1 MSDLLDLEEP
11 RNTGHDNDMRDEI
24 RKTSEHARARRQ
36 VTSRI
41 MVALCSLAL
50 IIAAVPLVL
59 LIFQLIKQ
67 GAGQIDW
74 KFFTTLPTTPTLIDP
89 TATGGIS
96 NDIIGTIALTVYASI
111 LAIPVGV
118 LVGVYLAETESKLA
132 TTLRVVSQTMAGAP
146 SILMGLFA
154 FSLIVHDLKVGFSS
168 IAGSFALAVLMLP
181 VIIISTE
188 IAVRNVPLTLREA
201 GLALGAKPHK
211 VSLRV
216 VLPSALTGIVTGVIL
231 AISRAIGETAP
242 VLLVIG
248 GGYTNSWKPFDP
260 VSAMPLAIYEN
271 AKSEWPAQR
280 AQVWGIALVLVV
292 FVFILSLTA
301 RIWASRKQQVRN

>member
-11 RNTGHDNDMRDEI
+11 SDTGHAMRDEI
-24 RKTSEHARARRQ
+24 RRTSNRVRARR
-36 VTSRI
+36 VTTSRI
-41 MVALCSLAL
+41 MVGLCSVAL
-50 IIAAVPLVL
+50 LIAAVPLVL
-59 LIFQLIKQ
+59 LVYQLFKQ
-67 GAGQIDW
+67 GLSQIDW
-74 KFFTTLPTTPTLIDP
+74 KFFTTLPTTPTLLSP
-89 TATGGIS
+89 NATGGIS

-154 FSLIVHDLKVGFSS
+154 FSLIVHDLNVGFSS

-211 VSLRV
+211 VSMRI
-216 VLPSALTGIVTGVIL
+216 VLPSALTGIVTGIIL
-231 AISRAIGETAP
+231 AVSRAVGETAP

-248 GGYTNSWKPFDP
+248 GGFTNSWKPFDP

-292 FVFILSLTA
+292 FIFILSLTA

>member
-11 RNTGHDNDMRDEI
+11 SDTGHAMRDEI
-24 RKTSEHARARRQ
+24 RRTSERVRGRR
-36 VTSRI
+36 VAVSRV
-41 MVALCSLAL
+41 MVALCSVAL
-50 IIAAVPLVL
+50 LIAAVPLVL
-59 LIFQLIKQ
+59 LMYQLFKQ
-67 GAGQIDW
+67 GLGQIDW

-96 NDIIGTIALTVYASI
+96 NDIIGTIALTIYASI
-111 LAIPVGV
+111 VAIPLGI

-154 FSLIVHDLKVGFSS
+154 FSFIVQDLHVGFSS
-168 IAGSFALAVLMLP
+168 IAGAFALSVLMLP

-188 IAVRNVPLTLREA
+188 IAVRNVPHTLREA
-201 GLALGAKPHK
+201 GLALGAKSHK
-211 VSLRV
+211 VSLRI

-231 AISRAIGETAP
+231 AISRAVGETAP

-260 VSAMPLAIYEN
+260 VSAMPLAIFEN

-280 AQVWGIALVLVV
+280 AQVWGIALVLVI

-301 RIWASRKQQVRN
+301 RIWASRKQRVRN